1 MSAKKKI
8 ENQKTRKLQL
18 AEKYERLS
26 KVANSQ
32 PKRVTFR
39 NKAANYRHQLKM
51 LEVGHST

>member
-1 MSAKKKI
+1 MSAKKEI
-8 ENQKTRKLQL
+8 ENQKKRKLQL

-32 PKRVTFR
+32 PKRQTFR
-39 NKAANYRHQLKM
+39 NKAADYRHQLKM